1 MVTMPPDDQLQRHI
15 ADLQRQI
22 SDLYM
27 EMKLPSDDQLQQEF
41 ANLQQQIAD
50 MYKERDLLKIRLHSL
65 DQSLSNVASHLG
77 GRAASATKM
86 AIWERVMNMPIEAL
100 QLSRPITN
108 RLESDGSLVIRDLL
122 RKSEHDLARKLELE
136 QSQVEEVVERLR
148 AWGLWLTQDV

>member
-1 MVTMPPDDQLQRHI
+1 MPPDDQLQRHI

-50 MYKERDLLKIRLHSL
+50 MYKERDLLKIQLHSL
-65 DQSLSNVASHLG
+65 DQSLSNAASHLSD
-77 GRAASATKM
+77 RAASATNM

-122 RKSEHDLARKLELE
+122 RKSEHDLTCKLELE
-136 QSQVEEVVERLR
+136 QSQVREVVERLH

>member
-1 MVTMPPDDQLQRHI
+1 MTIPSDDQLQRRI
-15 ADLQRQI
+15 ADLQQQI
-22 SDLYM
+22 CDLYK
-27 EMKLPSDDQLQQEF
+27 EMKLPSEDQLQQEF
-41 ANLQQQIAD
+41 AYLQQQIAD

-77 GRAASATKM
+77 DLAASATKM

-100 QLSRPITN
+100 QLSRPIAN

-122 RKSEHDLARKLELE
+122 RKSEHDLARKLKLE